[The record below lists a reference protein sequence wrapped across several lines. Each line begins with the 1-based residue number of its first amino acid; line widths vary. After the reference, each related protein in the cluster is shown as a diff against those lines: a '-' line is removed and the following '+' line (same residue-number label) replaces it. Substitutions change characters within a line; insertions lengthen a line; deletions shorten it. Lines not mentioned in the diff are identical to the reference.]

1 MNSRR
6 FSLRCTFAVLVLA
19 IITTIAVPVAGQ
31 DTERPQELIAAERL
45 AAAGDWD
52 QIIVSLT
59 QLIQRLEAG
68 PGDARS
74 GKLLIEA
81 YEKRALA
88 RLQTGDR
95 PNATIDFTA
104 LLQIDPNYV
113 FAAPSPGIMNVFEE
127 TRKSTLASL
136 DVALTPEDAIVV
148 LAKDGATSPETAARI
163 GSQWLTAG
171 SYRITARKIG
181 YETRTE
187 QVELRPGKAQRLP
200 IELRRTT
207 AVLRV
212 RTIPTGV
219 SVRIDGELKGT
230 TQAASD
236 GDPRSEMLVIDGIV
250 PRATPY
256 RLQMEKDCFVSTTA
270 ELMVP
275 PLEIWKGVAAPDPLA
290 WDPDRYYDQVSLR
303 RAFGTIA
310 VTADQSNAVV
320 SIDGERRGT
329 AGTPIRDVCRGDH
342 SIDVRSPGGQFSQRV
357 RVELDDEVRVQAKL
371 IPTYGIVN
379 AALQK
384 GSPGAPGDL
393 AAVVKAVRASDLNL
407 VPIELAEGDL
417 ASLVSATDDSLR
429 AATDRLLQ
437 RFDIQGIATLATVT
451 PDSEGRD
458 LELRLL
464 ARGSSKPDVLR
475 FSLKNDTSVRGVIAT
490 LEQQVAVVRPSI
502 GIDAVDVMRL
512 EGAVVT
518 GVDPNGPSAKTI
530 APGDVI
536 VGIGTNSIVD
546 VATLVAALAKTTDA
560 TVSVRLRDKS
570 APITIAVERRP
581 NVVSMYESRPLNVA
595 ITELNTRLAR
605 RQLPGGAASAEEQRV
620 DQGIR
625 LNLATAL
632 MAAGNYSAA
641 QQMLSD
647 VRLESRRGISNGT
660 VDYLRAVCYKQLKQ
674 LAEARKLFEAASQD
688 QGALLTEFGPA
699 ISYLAKEELSALA
712 SPAQE

>member
-1 MNSRR
+1 
-6 FSLRCTFAVLVLA
+6 
-19 IITTIAVPVAGQ
+19 
-31 DTERPQELIAAERL
+31 
-45 AAAGDWD
+45 
-52 QIIVSLT
+52 
-59 QLIQRLEAG
+59 
-68 PGDARS
+68 
-74 GKLLIEA
+74 
-81 YEKRALA
+81 
-88 RLQTGDR
+88 
-95 PNATIDFTA
+95 
-104 LLQIDPNYV
+104 
-113 FAAPSPGIMNVFEE
+113 
-127 TRKSTLASL
+127 
-136 DVALTPEDAIVV
+136 
-148 LAKDGATSPETAARI
+148 
-163 GSQWLTAG
+163 
-171 SYRITARKIG
+171 
-181 YETRTE
+181 
-187 QVELRPGKAQRLP
+187 
-200 IELRRTT
+200 
-207 AVLRV
+207 
-212 RTIPTGV
+212 
-219 SVRIDGELKGT
+219 
-230 TQAASD
+230 
-236 GDPRSEMLVIDGIV
+236 
-250 PRATPY
+250 
-256 RLQMEKDCFVSTTA
+256 
-270 ELMVP
+270 
-275 PLEIWKGVAAPDPLA
+275 
-290 WDPDRYYDQVSLR
+290 
-303 RAFGTIA
+303 
-310 VTADQSNAVV
+310 
-320 SIDGERRGT
+320 
-329 AGTPIRDVCRGDH
+329 VCRGDH

>member
-6 FSLRCTFAVLVLA
+6 FPLWCTCAVLVLA
-19 IITTIAVPVAGQ
+19 VITTIAVPVAGQ
-31 DTERPQELIAAERL
+31 DAERPQELIAAERL
-45 AAAGDWD
+45 AAAGEWD

-59 QLIQRLEAG
+59 QLIQRLEAA
-68 PGDARS
+68 PRDARS

-95 PNATIDFTA
+95 SNATIDFTA
-104 LLQIDPNYV
+104 LLQVDPNYA

-136 DVALTPEDAIVV
+136 EMTVTPEDAIVV
-148 LAKDGATSPETAARI
+148 LGKDGATSPETAARI

-171 SYRITARKIG
+171 SYRITARKLG
-181 YETRTE
+181 HETRTE
-187 QVELRPGKAQRLP
+187 QVELQPGRALRLP
-200 IELRRTT
+200 IELRRTA
-207 AVLRV
+207 AVLFV

-219 SVRIDGELKGT
+219 GVRVDGELKGT
-230 TQAASD
+230 TQAAPD
-236 GDPRSEMLVIDGIV
+236 GDPRSQMLTIDGLV

-270 ELMVP
+270 DLMVP
-275 PLEIWKGVAAPDPLA
+275 PLERWKGVAAADPLL

-303 RAFGTIA
+303 RAFGTIV

-342 SIDVRSPGGQFSQRV
+342 SVDVRAPAGQFSQRV
-357 RVELDDEVRVQAKL
+357 RVELDDEARVEVKL

-379 AALQK
+379 AAVRN
-384 GSPGAPGDL
+384 GSPGVQGDL
-393 AAVVKAVRASDLNL
+393 AAVVKAVRTSDFNL
-407 VPIELAEGDL
+407 VPIELAEKDI
-417 ASLVSATDDSLR
+417 AALVSATGDGLR
-429 AATDRLLQ
+429 AATDRLLE
-437 RFDIQGIATLATVT
+437 RFDTQGIATLAAVT

-475 FSLKNDTSVRGVIAT
+475 FSLKNESSVRGVIAT
-490 LEQQVAVVRPSI
+490 LEHQVAVVRPSI
-502 GIDAVDVMRL
+502 GVDAVDVMRL

-536 VGIGTNSIVD
+536 VGVGTTSIVD
-546 VATLVAALAKTTDA
+546 VTALMAALAKTTDA
-560 TVSVRLRDKS
+560 TVSVRLRDKP
-570 APITIAVERRP
+570 APITVAIERRP

-595 ITELNTRLAR
+595 ITDLNARLAR
-605 RQLPGGAASAEEQRV
+605 RQLPGGAASAEEQRI

-641 QQMLSD
+641 QQVLSD

-674 LAEARKLFEAASQD
+674 LAEARRLFEAASQD
-688 QGALLTEFGPA
+688 EGARLTEFGPV